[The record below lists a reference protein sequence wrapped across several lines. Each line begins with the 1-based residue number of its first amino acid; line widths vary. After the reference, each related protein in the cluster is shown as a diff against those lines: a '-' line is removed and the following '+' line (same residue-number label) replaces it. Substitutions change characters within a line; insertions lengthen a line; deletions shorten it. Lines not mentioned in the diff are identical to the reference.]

1 MKGLVVD
8 SSKRFI
14 LKENLTSP
22 LVGQD
27 EVLVKVKS
35 ASVNPFDAQSAQ
47 GRFDAYF
54 AEHEVVKE
62 VQSGLEFSGVVESDG
77 QIFKRGDKVFG
88 YVNMI
93 TGWKSHAQYI
103 AIHENQMALMP
114 SHVSFSQAA
123 AIPLGALTTLVALT
137 DLGRLSAGMS
147 LLINGAAGG
156 LGIQGIQIAKLL
168 GAHVTAIAGN
178 FQAEFLQSYGADKVY
193 DYNQISISD
202 ISDTFDVILD
212 LTNSLNLKDMKKHLT
227 PNGIFIPAEPNQ
239 KNGGESEDTQVGYLM
254 VMQGDF
260 EKPTRIANW
269 VSDGKLKPVIDKEF
283 DFSEYRKA
291 FSRLQEKGRRGR
303 IILNW

>member
-8 SSKRFI
+8 SNKHFV
-14 LKENLTSP
+14 LKENLTHP
-22 LVGQD
+22 VEEQD

-35 ASVNPFDAQSAQ
+35 ASVNAFDAESAE

-54 AEHEVVKE
+54 AEYGVAKE
-62 VQSGLEFSGVVESDG
+62 VQSGLEFSGIVESDG
-77 QIFKRGDKVFG
+77 EKFKRGDKVFG

-93 TGWKSHAQYI
+93 TGWKSHAEYI
-103 AIHENQMALMP
+103 AINENQMALMP
-114 SHVSFSQAA
+114 SNLTFSQAA
-123 AIPLGALTTLVALT
+123 AIPLGSLTTLVALQ
-137 DLGRLSAGMS
+137 DLGHLDAGMK

-168 GAHVTAIAGN
+168 GAHVTAIAGSY
-178 FQAEFLQSYGADKVY
+178 QTEFLHSYGADKVY
-193 DYNQISISD
+193 DYNQVSIND

-212 LTNSLNLKDMKKHLT
+212 LTNKQKLEDMKKLLT

-239 KNGGESEDTQVGYLM
+239 ENGGESEDPKVGYLM

-260 EKPTRIANW
+260 EKLTRIANW
-269 VSDGKLKPVIDKEF
+269 VSDGKLKSVIDEEF
-283 DFSEYRKA
+283 HFSDYLQA
-291 FSRLQEKGRRGR
+291 LSRLQEKGRRGR